1 MNRFRPGNAVLRTNP
16 VAWPEPALEPKRAR
30 PFLVDEEYLREE
42 RRQSRAA
49 RLQQWVQPA
58 VLVGYA
64 ALIAVAIPF
73 HEPWDDEAQAWLLAR
88 DQGFWHML
96 FHAIRYEGSPGLW
109 HGFLWVLARM
119 HVGYIG
125 MRWITGLVALAGV
138 YVLLRWSPF
147 PLILKAL
154 LPFGF
159 WLAYQDAVVARSYV
173 LFAIL
178 AFPAAAFSAT

>member
-16 VAWPEPALEPKRAR
+16 VAWPEPALEPERAR

-49 RLQQWVQPA
+49 RLQQWVQLA

-73 HEPWDDEAQAWLLAR
+73 HEPWADEAQAWLLAR

-109 HGFLWVLARM
+109 HSFLWVLARM